1 MMEKETKRVA
11 DSSVTPRL
19 PRAERERLIV
29 EGAVKF
35 FAEVGFGGDTRQ
47 LATRLGITHPLL
59 FRYFRNKDALIERVY
74 ETVFLG
80 SWNTYWEV
88 QLANRAI
95 PLRERMMTVYK
106 SLAAS
111 IVRYDWV
118 RLFMYAGLRDS
129 DINRRWFAFVSERM
143 VVPICRELR
152 AELGLPDFNVEP
164 VTDMEI
170 ELVLGA
176 SARVFYLGIRKFV
189 YAVPVRFDINVL
201 IEAEVNLFFD
211 GIANVHSALH
221 KNRGKR
227 KVRGKSKTPVK
238 SKVTGKEPRAVDFS
252 RT

>member
-1 MMEKETKRVA
+1 
-11 DSSVTPRL
+11 
-19 PRAERERLIV
+19 
-29 EGAVKF
+29 
-35 FAEVGFGGDTRQ
+35 
-47 LATRLGITHPLL
+47 
-59 FRYFRNKDALIERVY
+59 
-74 ETVFLG
+74 
-80 SWNTYWEV
+80 
-88 QLANRAI
+88 
-95 PLRERMMTVYK
+95 
-106 SLAAS
+106 
-111 IVRYDWV
+111 
-118 RLFMYAGLRDS
+118 
-129 DINRRWFAFVSERM
+129 M

-221 KNRGKR
+221 KNLGTR